1 MPNRDPKEQQEFD
14 RLVAIINEGVTVWND
29 WRDSHPGMAIDLSD
43 VQLRG
48 ADLRGINLTGAILWH
63 ADLRGSN
70 LVEANLINAQLG
82 SANLTA
88 ADLRRANL
96 DSVPQRENGRW
107 SIGTD
112 LEAANFSGA
121 DLRSASLRGADLT
134 NTSFYNAN
142 LQSASLCGVF
152 SYPAADFSNANLR
165 GADLKFASLARANLT
180 RADLRDAD
188 LRGSDLRGATLFD
201 ANLDEA
207 DLRGAD
213 LSRSRFPRL
222 ESLGIGMGW
231 TKPLPELVATLLP
244 GGRPSERVH
253 IERTK
258 LTNANL
264 RGADLRGTF
273 RKGADLARADLRG
286 AELRFDHPLWIG
298 WLLAGMVSL
307 FGANNWLVYIVLYAV
322 TGVSFGHLYCSRHW
336 RTGFLVGLPLFFWSL
351 LTPGRVT
358 ISAITLAVSTLS
370 VRVGGLLD
378 IETKHVLSRDR
389 SQLKVRTGD
398 TIRYRARKGDQRT
411 SVIANITKDGKPIE
425 EAYLL
430 SRSHRV
436 TCYVIELQDG
446 ELIAPHLVAFN

>member
-1 MPNRDPKEQQEFD
+1 LRCGATDRDGSRGFCTSQRCWLSRGFPSTDVEKMPNRDPKEQQEFD

-43 VQLRG
+43 VQLR
-48 ADLRGINLTGAILWH
+48 
-63 ADLRGSN
+63 S
-70 LVEANLINAQLG
+70 
-82 SANLTA
+82 
-88 ADLRRANL
+88 
-96 DSVPQRENGRW
+96 
-107 SIGTD
+107 
-112 LEAANFSGA
+112 
-121 DLRSASLRGADLT
+121 
-134 NTSFYNAN
+134 
-142 LQSASLCGVF
+142 
-152 SYPAADFSNANLR
+152 
-165 GADLKFASLARANLT
+165 
-180 RADLRDAD
+180 
-188 LRGSDLRGATLFD
+188 
-201 ANLDEA
+201 
-207 DLRGAD
+207 
-213 LSRSRFPRL
+213 
-222 ESLGIGMGW
+222 
-231 TKPLPELVATLLP
+231 
-244 GGRPSERVH
+244 
-253 IERTK
+253 
-258 LTNANL
+258 
-264 RGADLRGTF
+264 
-273 RKGADLARADLRG
+273 ADLRG

-389 SQLKVRTGD
+389 SQLKVPTGD
-398 TIRYRARKGDQRT
+398 TIRYRARKGDQLT

>member
-43 VQLRG
+43 VQLR
-48 ADLRGINLTGAILWH
+48 
-63 ADLRGSN
+63 S
-70 LVEANLINAQLG
+70 
-82 SANLTA
+82 
-88 ADLRRANL
+88 
-96 DSVPQRENGRW
+96 
-107 SIGTD
+107 
-112 LEAANFSGA
+112 
-121 DLRSASLRGADLT
+121 
-134 NTSFYNAN
+134 
-142 LQSASLCGVF
+142 
-152 SYPAADFSNANLR
+152 
-165 GADLKFASLARANLT
+165 
-180 RADLRDAD
+180 
-188 LRGSDLRGATLFD
+188 
-201 ANLDEA
+201 
-207 DLRGAD
+207 
-213 LSRSRFPRL
+213 
-222 ESLGIGMGW
+222 
-231 TKPLPELVATLLP
+231 
-244 GGRPSERVH
+244 
-253 IERTK
+253 
-258 LTNANL
+258 
-264 RGADLRGTF
+264 
-273 RKGADLARADLRG
+273 ADLRG

-358 ISAITLAVSTLS
+358 ISAISLAVSTLS

-389 SQLKVRTGD
+389 SQLKVPTGD
-398 TIRYRARKGDQRT
+398 TIRYRARKGDQLT